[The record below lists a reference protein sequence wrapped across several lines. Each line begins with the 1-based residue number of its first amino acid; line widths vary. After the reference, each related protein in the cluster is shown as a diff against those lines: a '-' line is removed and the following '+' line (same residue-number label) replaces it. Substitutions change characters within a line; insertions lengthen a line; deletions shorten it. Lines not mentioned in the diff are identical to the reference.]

1 MKNKQSFITRFITI
15 SFLFAGLALQNSF
28 GQSVVGLD
36 NWYNRE
42 TNAKTGKPFHYL
54 WNDTEWSGY
63 SRWGQIFESRGA
75 EIKTIEKPVPAA
87 LSGIDVY
94 IIVDPDTTTESKTP
108 NYIMPEDV
116 KAIKKWVNKG
126 GVLAILANDAPNCE
140 FTHLN
145 QLMRSFG
152 MSFNHVT
159 LHPVTGTNFEM
170 GASTEFPDHPLFR
183 GLSKIYIKEVSDIN
197 LSGKAKAVLTEK
209 GKVLIAETR
218 YGKGYV
224 FAIGDPWIYN
234 EYIDHDRLPESFE
247 NRKAAENLT
256 DLLLSY
262 TRKPIVMQVVSK
274 ESTMNAMVI
283 ANKYFMEK
291 WPDVGKPIVTE
302 RERPSN
308 IWTRGVYYEGLMALY
323 KFKPDPTYLNYAVSW
338 GEFHKWGMRDG
349 VKTRNGDNQ
358 CCAQTYIDLYLLD
371 KTKTD
376 RIRDIKTCIDN
387 MLVTDKIDDWNWIDA
402 LQMAMPVFA
411 RLGSIY
417 NENMY
422 FQRMHEMY
430 LYTKMLHGTNGL
442 YNPVEHLWW
451 RDKDFDPP
459 YVEPNGKNCYWSR
472 GNGWV
477 LAALVRTMEFLP
489 DNSPYKTEYLTVFK
503 EMVDAL
509 VACQR
514 DDGFWNVSLLD
525 PTDFGGKE
533 LSGTALFVYGI
544 TWGINNGI
552 LDKGRYL
559 PVVQKSWK
567 ALVDDCV
574 HPNGFL
580 GYVQGTGKQPSDSQ
594 PVGYD
599 NVPNFEDF
607 GLGCF
612 LLAGTEMYKFNSGQG
627 Q

>member
-1 MKNKQSFITRFITI
+1 MKNYNHFIRPFIVM
-15 SFLFAGLALQNSF
+15 SFLFAGLLSQSSN
-28 GQSVVGLD
+28 GQAVVGLD
-36 NWYNRE
+36 NWFNRE

-54 WNDTEWSGY
+54 WTDKEWSGY
-63 SRWGQIFESRGA
+63 SRWGQIFESRSA
-75 EIKTIEKPVPAA
+75 QLKTIEKPVASV
-87 LSGIDVY
+87 LSGLDVY
-94 IIVDPDTTTESKTP
+94 IIVDPDTTTESKSP
-108 NYIMPEDV
+108 NYIMADDI
-116 KAIKKWVNKG
+116 KAIAKWVKKG

-145 QLMRSFG
+145 MLMKTFG
-152 MSFNHVT
+152 MKFNHVT

-170 GASTEFPDHPLFR
+170 GASKDFPDHPLFD
-183 GLSKIYIKEVSDIN
+183 GVSKIYIKEVSDIS
-197 LSGKAKAVLTEK
+197 LSEKAKPVLTEN
-209 GKVLIAETR
+209 GKVLIAEAA

-256 DLLLSY
+256 DLLLGK
-262 TRKPIVMQVVSK
+262 TGKPFTPVVFSK
-274 ESTMNAMVI
+274 EKTMESMVL

-291 WPDVGKPIVTE
+291 WSDVGKTSVTD

-323 KFKPDPTYLNYAVSW
+323 EIKPDPSYLNYAVSW

-358 CCAQTYIDLYLLD
+358 SCGQTYIDLYLMD
-371 KTKTD
+371 RSKEE

-387 MLVTDKIDDWNWIDA
+387 MLMTDKIDDWNWIDA

-411 RLGSIY
+411 RLGTIY
-417 NENMY
+417 NDNRY
-422 FQRMHEMY
+422 FDRMHEMY
-430 LYTKMLHGTNGL
+430 LYTKQIHGTNGL
-442 YNPVEHLWW
+442 YNTNDHLWW

-459 YVEPNGKNCYWSR
+459 YLEPNGEDCYWSR

-477 LAALVRTMEFLP
+477 LAALVRTMDFIP
-489 DNSPYKTEYLTVFK
+489 GNSPYMTEYLATYR

-514 DDGFWNVSLLD
+514 EDGFWNVSLLD
-525 PTDFGGKE
+525 PSNFGGKE
-533 LSGTALFVYGI
+533 LTGTALFVYGI
-544 TWGINNGI
+544 AWGINNGS
-552 LDKGRYL
+552 LDSGKYL
-559 PVVQKSWK
+559 PVVQIAWK
-567 ALVDDCV
+567 ALAGECV

-580 GYVQGTGKQPSDSQ
+580 GYVQGTGKEPKDSQ

-612 LLAGTEMYKFNSGQG
+612 LLAGTEIFKLK
-627 Q
+627 